1 MRPSVNLQTQTETKR
16 VSYIQLGGQM
26 KGKAVFPSLM
36 KDTNLIQL
44 NKRNKVVSIDYRQQK
59 QLRRIIHLD
68 TQFLASLGIMDYSL
82 FLVVEKNRTFEKK
95 QKIKNELLVKKQER
109 HRNMYLSPN
118 LEELYHVGIIDW
130 LQLWDFNKK
139 SEVLLKVLFKNKEKK
154 GLSARPPQEYSQ
166 RFEKYMMENVF

>member
-1 MRPSVNLQTQTETKR
+1 
-16 VSYIQLGGQM
+16 
-26 KGKAVFPSLM
+26 
-36 KDTNLIQL
+36 
-44 NKRNKVVSIDYRQQK
+44 
-59 QLRRIIHLD
+59 
-68 TQFLASLGIMDYSL
+68 MDYSL
-82 FLVVEKNRTFEKK
+82 FLVVEKNKTFEKK

-166 RFEKYMMENVF
+166 RFEKYMMENVFQLHEKEINDRIQSTWTALDQNWNYDQY

>member
-1 MRPSVNLQTQTETKR
+1 MRPSVKLQTQTETKR
-16 VSYIQLGGQM
+16 VSYIQLGGLM

-166 RFEKYMMENVF
+166 RFE